1 MTSLDKGP
9 AASLAFAR
17 EQGGSVFELNDLRS
31 VSMTSMPWLL
41 PSMKFQHS
49 RNRMNAASA
58 NWRLCFTF

>member
-1 MTSLDKGP
+1 MTFG
-9 AASLAFAR
+9 
-17 EQGGSVFELNDLRS
+17 S

-41 PSMKFQHS
+41 PSMKFQLS